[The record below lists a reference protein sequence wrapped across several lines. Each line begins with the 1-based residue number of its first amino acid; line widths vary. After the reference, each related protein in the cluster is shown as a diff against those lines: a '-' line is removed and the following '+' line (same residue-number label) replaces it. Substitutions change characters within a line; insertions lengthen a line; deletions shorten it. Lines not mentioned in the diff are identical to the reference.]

1 MTDNQPQ
8 PPVPIGGYNVKGIVR
23 SDGSGSSVHV
33 ELTPAPAIV
42 SIGSKG
48 KPRKTPTNG
57 RIHLPVLVALPP
69 DLAERLGQDLLKQ
82 AITARVVQS
91 VAKAGPEG
99 VARLITPP
107 PPHEEEGDEDE

>member
-99 VARLITPP
+99 VARLIKPP
-107 PPHEEEGDEDE
+107 EEEDADDGK